1 MLPPAAHASDV
12 IVVATTDI
20 WLAGQP
26 DGASVTGYF
35 GSDTAPANS
44 PVSVGAVGGT
54 VYTFSITG
62 YTPVSVDGVCFD
74 SNADAGACCADE
86 FSDSPGSAN
95 SISLAHLSA
104 GALVGVFVAAG
115 GPSGPTPPAL
125 DFSGSGIGTSFASL
139 SPLLDQLFFIGEGL
153 TGTGTGDVQQFVA
166 PADATELYLAVADSV
181 GASGNNSDSISVDV
195 SETPEPS
202 AFVLVSAGLLAVL
215 ALRRKSL
222 GWSAT

>member
-1 MLPPAAHASDV
+1 M
-12 IVVATTDI
+12 
-20 WLAGQP
+20 
-26 DGASVTGYF
+26 
-35 GSDTAPANS
+35 
-44 PVSVGAVGGT
+44 
-54 VYTFSITG
+54 
-62 YTPVSVDGVCFD
+62 
-74 SNADAGACCADE
+74 
-86 FSDSPGSAN
+86 
-95 SISLAHLSA
+95 
-104 GALVGVFVAAG
+104 
-115 GPSGPTPPAL
+115 PPAL

-139 SPLLDQLFFIGEGL
+139 SPLLDQLFFIGDGL
-153 TGTGTGDVQQFVA
+153 TGTGTGDVQQFVV